1 MDIKEVCVIVLFF
14 KFVFSFLKKME
25 RKEVYILI
33 STFWKRWRL
42 EEKYYIK
49 NREKRYEERERECMC
64 FVFMI

>member
-14 KFVFSFLKKME
+14 KFVFSFLKKVE
-25 RKEVYILI
+25 RKEVYNLI

-49 NREKRYEERERECMC
+49 NREKRYEERESVCVL
-64 FVFMI
+64 FS